1 VTDRP
6 VDPTQLEAW
15 SRRLAASDATA
26 MQELFAATH
35 DELRRYADSL
45 VRDDATARDVVQ
57 EAYIRIWA
65 RRLEVDPERSVRAL
79 LYRTVRNL
87 ALNHLRD
94 ASNRSTLLAEHGS
107 LPAWRDPGPE
117 ATASA
122 NDLAETLR
130 RWIDELPER
139 QREALALSRFQ
150 GLSHEEIAAVMG
162 IAPRTVNNHL
172 VRALQTL
179 RSRLDAGECAL
190 EVQ

>member
-1 VTDRP
+1 
-6 VDPTQLEAW
+6 
-15 SRRLAASDATA
+15 

-57 EAYIRIWA
+57 EAYIRIWMH
-65 RRLEVDPERSVRAL
+65 RTEVDPERSVRAL

-94 ASNRSTLLAEHGS
+94 ARNRSTLLAEHGA

-117 ATASA
+117 ATTSAS
-122 NDLAETLR
+122 DLARALR
-130 RWIDELPER
+130 GWIEELPER
-139 QREALALSRFQ
+139 QREALVLSRFQ
-150 GLSHEEIAAVMG
+150 GLSHDEVAAVMG

-179 RSRLDAGECAL
+179 RSRLDAGEAL